1 MRLKKVLSLVT
12 AISTMLV
19 TSSYQIAFAESD
31 FTEIPDVTPESKI
44 SEELKEQMETKS
56 NTRSE
61 RVYPVVVWHDN
72 VSDSEVENEISNEV
86 GYDISDLEV
95 TYQVPSNDL
104 LDELQQAANDISSEK
119 LEILMQDYMQL
130 TEESRQAEKE
140 KTDEYQSARLDV
152 IEDMIKTNTQNTLE
166 ELNISDENVVFAS
179 RYAPMSICLLTQE
192 EIVAASEND
201 NVDELTL
208 YKPVESEEC
217 AIDLGT
223 TTNTMGIDRIN
234 NDLSLTGKNVSIG
247 IYETGTV
254 SSAYYSAFG
263 VRNSQ
268 VTIVG
273 SPYSSGSHSTYCAG
287 IAAGSNGVA
296 PDANIYSASCEYD
309 WQKFNWN
316 EYDKAAL
323 SSLEELIDRGVDVI
337 SISWGASNSKAGYD
351 NWAKYIDYLIANS
364 GTTIVCATGNTYSD
378 YIMSPSSAY
387 NCIAVNGFIDNYN
400 GTSSNILND
409 YSYNN
414 GDGCLKPDVVGPSLN
429 NGTSTATPYIA
440 GMIALMYQYKPSL
453 AAFPELTKAILIG
466 SCHQKCQKI
475 LLNGELSDH
484 LEAMTSGLTNIRG
497 LASPIYIE

>member
-1 MRLKKVLSLVT
+1 
-12 AISTMLV
+12 
-19 TSSYQIAFAESD
+19 
-31 FTEIPDVTPESKI
+31 
-44 SEELKEQMETKS
+44 
-56 NTRSE
+56 
-61 RVYPVVVWHDN
+61 
-72 VSDSEVENEISNEV
+72 
-86 GYDISDLEV
+86 
-95 TYQVPSNDL
+95 
-104 LDELQQAANDISSEK
+104 
-119 LEILMQDYMQL
+119 
-130 TEESRQAEKE
+130 
-140 KTDEYQSARLDV
+140 
-152 IEDMIKTNTQNTLE
+152 
-166 ELNISDENVVFAS
+166 
-179 RYAPMSICLLTQE
+179 MSICLLTQE

-337 SISWGASNSKAGYD
+337 SISWG
-351 NWAKYIDYLIANS
+351 
-364 GTTIVCATGNTYSD
+364 V
-378 YIMSPSSAY
+378 
-387 NCIAVNGFIDNYN
+387 
-400 GTSSNILND
+400 
-409 YSYNN
+409 
-414 GDGCLKPDVVGPSLN
+414 
-429 NGTSTATPYIA
+429 
-440 GMIALMYQYKPSL
+440 
-453 AAFPELTKAILIG
+453 
-466 SCHQKCQKI
+466 
-475 LLNGELSDH
+475 
-484 LEAMTSGLTNIRG
+484 
-497 LASPIYIE
+497 